1 MRFLHDDD
9 SDDPILSVVNLID
22 VFLVIVALL
31 MIIVAQSQRS
41 MSDTQADGV
50 AQAAGANDRHPVM
63 KPGEEL
69 TRYSTRGEISE
80 GQGVRA
86 GTAYRLPDG
95 RLIYVP
101 DRNAPGRDRP
111 SAWPR

>member
-1 MRFLHDDD
+1 MRFLHEHD

-22 VFLVIVALL
+22 VFLVIIAVL
-31 MIIVAQSQRS
+31 MIIVAQSPRS
-41 MSDTQADGV
+41 MQADR
-50 AQAAGANDRHPVM
+50 AAEAAADGRPAP

-69 TRYSTRGEISE
+69 TRYSTRGEIGE

-101 DRNAPGRDRP
+101 DSKTP
-111 SAWPR
+111 